1 MALSIQYDEITEI
14 FRNAEKEG
22 RNSLFEQE
30 VYKLLSLSGAETTP
44 KTSLTPTEEEILGL
58 AGEKA
63 VLKVVS
69 PNISHKTEVGGVRIV
84 PKTPEKVQ
92 EAIEEMYKEI
102 PEKFSK
108 IIEDDPRHAPKDY
121 KNLHGEELKNAILKD
136 IKGVL
141 QVQFLPPDSPGFG
154 NELIVALRKTSEFG
168 TVLTAGLGGTDT
180 ELFGEH
186 FKKGFAVASAPTEM
200 TDVESFFELYK
211 KTLSYKKL
219 AGETRGQERIV
230 SDEQLKECFLSMILM
245 GNYFSTYN
253 KKAEY
258 IIEEL
263 EINPFAFTKF
273 RMVPLDGMC
282 KFSRQDAPLVER
294 PLENIDNLLH
304 PKTIGIIG
312 VSSTRKNFGRII
324 VDNVLLSGYK
334 KENIILIKE
343 GEDPNGIKT
352 VAHVK
357 DLDKP
362 LDLFVVAIDARHV
375 PALVDDLI
383 EYKAAKSVMLIPG
396 GLGETEE
403 SKEIADLMKQNIDE
417 AHKKPNSP
425 LFLGANC
432 MGVISRIGNY
442 DTWFLPKEKLSN
454 MDKLSKNKPRPI
466 AIMSQSGAFLAFRM
480 TNCPDLCP
488 SYLVSIGNQT
498 DLTLGDMMH
507 YFENS
512 DKVNVIAV
520 YAEGFKDLDGLA
532 FAQSVRR
539 AVQKGKQVVFYKA
552 GRTPEGKDA
561 TSGHTA
567 SLAGDYAV
575 CETTLKQAGALVA
588 RNFDEFQSLIYL
600 ADCLKDKKINGKR
613 IAAMSGAGFE
623 MVGMADSIQSDEY
636 SASFGTYSANTIQK
650 MQEAIDSKNLS
661 RLVHI
666 ANPMDINPAA
676 DDELHALLTEYAL
689 KDDNIDAV
697 VLSIGGHAP
706 TTHTLE
712 SVDPVFDMHSQDGIL
727 TQLKILKDKTDKP
740 LVIILDGGVQFEPL
754 RAAIRALNIPVF
766 VFCDKAIGTL
776 ALYLETRLIEVK

>member
-1 MALSIQYDEITEI
+1 MSLSIKYDEIEAI
-14 FRNAEKEG
+14 FSNAEKEG
-22 RNSLFEQE
+22 RNTLFEHE
-30 VYKLLSLSGAETTP
+30 VYMLLSLSGAETTP

-69 PNISHKTEVGGVRIV
+69 PNITHKTEVGGVRIV
-84 PKTPEKVQ
+84 PKTPEKVK
-92 EAIEEMYKEI
+92 EAIEEMYREI

-108 IIEDDPRHAPKDY
+108 IIEDDPSHAPKDY
-121 KNLHGEELKNAILKD
+121 KNLHGEELKGAILKD

-141 QVQFLPPDSPGFG
+141 QVQFLPPDSPAFG

-168 TVLTAGLGGTDT
+168 TVLTAGLGGTET

-186 FKKGFAVASAPTEM
+186 FKKGFAVASAPTEL
-200 TDVESFFELYK
+200 TDIDSFFALYQ
-211 KTLSYKKL
+211 KTLSYKTL
-219 AGETRGQERIV
+219 AGLTRGQERIV
-230 SDEQLKECFLSMILM
+230 NDEQLKECFLSMILM

-253 KKAEY
+253 KKANY

-294 PLENIDNLLH
+294 PLANIDNLLH
-304 PKTIGIIG
+304 PKSIGIIG

-324 VDNVLLSGYK
+324 LDNVLLSGYK
-334 KENIILIKE
+334 AENIILIKE
-343 GEDPNGIKT
+343 GEDPSGIKT
-352 VAHVK
+352 VGHVK

-362 LDLFVVAIDARHV
+362 LDLFVVAIDAKHV
-375 PALVDDLI
+375 PKLVDDII
-383 EYKAAKSVMLIPG
+383 EHKAAKSVMLIPG

-403 SKEIADLMKQNIDE
+403 SKEIAENMINNIVE

-442 DTWFLPKEKLSN
+442 DTWFLPKEKLSS
-454 MDKLSKNKPRPI
+454 MEDFPKDKPRPI

-480 TNCPDLCP
+480 TTCPELNP
-488 SYLVSIGNQT
+488 SYLVSMGNQS

-512 DKVNVIAV
+512 SKVDVIAV
-520 YAEGFKDLDGLA
+520 YAEGFKDLDGLV
-532 FAQSVRR
+532 FAK
-539 AVQKGKQVVFYKA
+539 AVHSAIKKGKQVVFYKA

-575 CETTLKQAGALVA
+575 CETTLQQAGALVA
-588 RNFDEFQSLIYL
+588 RNFEEFQNLIFL
-600 ADCLKDKKINGKR
+600 ADCLKNKKIEGKN
-613 IAAMSGAGFE
+613 IAALSGAGFE
-623 MVGMADSIQSDEY
+623 VVGMADSIQSDEY
-636 SASFGTYSANTIQK
+636 SASFGVYSESTKEK
-650 MQEAIDSKNLS
+650 MQKVIDSKNLS

-666 ANPMDINPAA
+666 GNPLDINPGA
-676 DDELHALLTEYAL
+676 DDEVHALLAQYAL
-689 KDDNIDAV
+689 EDKNIDAV

-706 TTHTLE
+706 ATHTLE
-712 SVDPVFDMHSQDGIL
+712 STDPVFDMHSPDGIL
-727 TQLKILKDKTDKP
+727 AQLKKLQESTNKP
-740 LVIILDGGVQFEPL
+740 IIAILDGGVQFQPL
-754 RAAIRALNIPVF
+754 RNAIKALNIPLF
-766 VFCDKAIGTL
+766 TFCDKAVATL
-776 ALYLETRLIEVK
+776 ALYLQTRLAQKK